1 MAALDSSL
9 RDSGTGYSGEMEVS
23 AEQAKSRGDNE
34 DADMVNETI
43 VTEKSGNKKNDN
55 EPVGIY

>member
-23 AEQAKSRGDNE
+23 AEQAKGRGDNE
-34 DADMVNETI
+34 DADMVSETI
-43 VTEKSGNKKNDN
+43 VTEKSGNKKK
-55 EPVGIY
+55 